1 MATSYTL
8 VQEFSQAARAWT
20 TFGSA
25 LGWPGLTRWSNMAPK
40 ARCAVSQPLENY
52 VQSIKS
58 EFEETLSKWV
68 EIPTISAFS
77 DNRKDIE
84 ACAATVVNDLHRFGA
99 KAEVVATPGN
109 PIVIAEFATSP
120 ENPTVTIYNHLDVQP
135 ADEPEWQTDPF
146 RMEVGSDTYRGR
158 GTTDD
163 KGPALTA
170 LMAARYAAGNGIPV
184 NIKFIWELEEE
195 IGSPNFET
203 FVKDNL
209 DRLGTDSVVV
219 SDTIWVSRQ
228 QPAIPI
234 GLRGMMSAHIS
245 LETGTKDVHSGLTGG
260 GARNPVTELCGLIAE
275 CYDVVTGTVKIPGFY
290 EHVQPVANDEVEQHL
305 KSGFNS
311 ETFRKA
317 HGLKHM
323 RSTDESRLMRSI
335 WTRPTFEVHSI
346 VGGYQGPGVKT
357 AIAPR
362 AEAKVSMRLV
372 PDQSPTRIFEL
383 LKEFVNDNC
392 PEAVVELDGALRPYL
407 GPRTGPYADAA
418 NDAMETSF
426 GTPPASVRE
435 GGSIGA
441 IVTMNDYLKVPIVF
455 LGLSLPEH
463 GYHAPNEN
471 FDWGQ
476 ASGGIKMFVRYFE
489 NISKLGRNS

>member
-1 MATSYTL
+1 MAAKPGYT
-8 VQEFSQAARAWT
+8 
-20 TFGSA
+20 
-25 LGWPGLTRWSNMAPK
+25 
-40 ARCAVSQPLENY
+40 VSQSLENY
-52 VQSIKS
+52 VESVRTD
-58 EFEETLSKWV
+58 FEETLRKWV
-68 EIPTISAFS
+68 QIPTISAFP
-77 DNRKDIE
+77 DNHKDIE
-84 ACAATVVNDLHRFGA
+84 ACAATVVDDLRRLGA
-99 KAEVVATPGN
+99 TGEVVPTRGN
-109 PIVIAEFATSP
+109 PVVVGEFAGNP
-120 ENPTVTIYNHLDVQP
+120 DNPTLTVYNHLDVQP

-146 RMEVGSDTYRGR
+146 QMEIQSDSYRGR

-170 LMAARYAAGNGIPV
+170 LMAARYAADNELPV

-195 IGSPNFET
+195 IGSPNFEA

-209 DRLGTDSVVV
+209 DRLKTDSIVV
-219 SDTIWVSRQ
+219 SDTIWISRQ
-228 QPAIPI
+228 RPAIPI
-234 GLRGMMSAHIS
+234 GLRGMISARIS

-260 GARNPVTELCGLIAE
+260 AARNPVTELCGLIVE
-275 CYDVVTGTVKIPGFY
+275 CYDVVTGTVKFPGFY
-290 EHVQPVANDEVEQHL
+290 DHVQPIDDDEVEQHL
-305 KSGFNS
+305 KSGFNT

-317 HGLKHM
+317 HGLKHL

-335 WTRPTFEVHSI
+335 WTRPTFEAHSI

-383 LKEFVNDNC
+383 LKEFVSDNC
-392 PEAVVELDGALRPYL
+392 HDAVVEMDGALAPYL
-407 GPRTGPYADAA
+407 GPRKGPYADAA
-418 NDAMETSF
+418 YDAMETAFHRS
-426 GTPPASVRE
+426 PASVRE

-441 IVTMNDYLKVPIVF
+441 IVTMNDLLKVPIVF

-471 FDWGQ
+471 FDWAQ
-476 ASGGIKMFVRYFE
+476 ASGGMKMFFRYFE